1 MQIPDINIIRAS
13 RWESENNV
21 RFSKPRFVLQYELE
35 CYMYDKGETYIDG
48 VCYKL
53 RKIV

>member
-1 MQIPDINIIRAS
+1 MQIPDVNIIRAS
-13 RWESENNV
+13 KWESENNV

-48 VCYKL
+48 VWYKL